1 MGLSLDE
8 FRSYLLNA
16 QARQSLGIQLSDAEA
31 QQVVADP
38 QASQS
43 WYGYWQSISQP
54 AAPAPDPAPAS
65 EPTPEAAAPAPAPS
79 SAPSG
84 YTGAPAS
91 SFAPAPPP
99 AAAPPAEQAP
109 ASDAPPAA
117 YGDAPAA
124 FATPAAF
131 AATAPHDGATGAPYA
146 GTGDPYAAG
155 APFGATGAEAPA
167 KKKRTGLWVTLSI
180 VGALLIAAI
189 IVIVIAFTTARHWTK
204 TDVAEKPETFH
215 TEEYETGLYNVADD
229 GVSPCTV
236 NQDWTD
242 CIGLMEAEYA
252 GACADVELTGTA
264 TLLCTQH
271 RTEIDRMRGLDQ
283 EGMYVSS
290 LGSFGHLTKTAET
303 ATREVSNDDYEPA
316 VTHEAV
322 CYLEF
327 IGECE

>member
-1 MGLSLDE
+1 MPG
-8 FRSYLLNA
+8 
-16 QARQSLGIQLSDAEA
+16 G
-31 QQVVADP
+31 
-38 QASQS
+38 
-43 WYGYWQSISQP
+43 
-54 AAPAPDPAPAS
+54 
-65 EPTPEAAAPAPAPS
+65 
-79 SAPSG
+79 
-84 YTGAPAS
+84 
-91 SFAPAPPP
+91 
-99 AAAPPAEQAP
+99 
-109 ASDAPPAA
+109 
-117 YGDAPAA
+117 
-124 FATPAAF
+124 
-131 AATAPHDGATGAPYA
+131 
-146 GTGDPYAAG
+146 
-155 APFGATGAEAPA
+155 EAPA

-189 IVIVIAFTTARHWTK
+189 IVVVIAFTTARHWTK

-242 CIGLMEAEYA
+242 CIGLMEAQYA
-252 GACADVELTGTA
+252 GACADVELTGAA

>member
-8 FRSYLLNA
+8 FRSHLLDM

-43 WYGYWQSISQP
+43 WYAYWQTISQAPAPAP
-54 AAPAPDPAPAS
+54 AAPAPEPAAPTHPAPAH
-65 EPTPEAAAPAPAPS
+65 PAPTA
-79 SAPSG
+79 A
-84 YTGAPAS
+84 
-91 SFAPAPPP
+91 FAAAPPP
-99 AAAPPAEQAP
+99 ATAAYEGTAGAP
-109 ASDAPPAA
+109 A
-117 YGDAPAA
+117 
-124 FATPAAF
+124 
-131 AATAPHDGATGAPYA
+131 
-146 GTGDPYAAG
+146 GDPYAAG
-155 APFGATGAEAPA
+155 APYGASAGEAPA
-167 KKKRTGLWVTLSI
+167 KKRRTGLWVTLSI

-189 IVIVIAFTTARHWTK
+189 IVVVIAFATARHWTK

-242 CIGLMEAEYA
+242 CIGLMEAQYT

>member
-8 FRSYLLNA
+8 FRSYLLNP

-54 AAPAPDPAPAS
+54 APP
-65 EPTPEAAAPAPAPS
+65 APAPAPS
-79 SAPSG
+79 PTPDG
-84 YTGAPAS
+84 YIGAPAGG
-91 SFAPAPPP
+91 FAAAPPP
-99 AAAPPAEQAP
+99 AAVPAPQQPAPDASASDTPTAAHGAAP
-109 ASDAPPAA
+109 AAVA
-117 YGDAPAA
+117 APAA
-124 FATPAAF
+124 FAP
-131 AATAPHDGATGAPYA
+131 TAPYEGANGAPYA
-146 GTGDPYAAG
+146 GPGDAYAAT
-155 APFGATGAEAPA
+155 APYGMPGSDAPA

-189 IVIVIAFTTARHWTK
+189 IVVVIAFTTARHWTK

-252 GACADVELTGTA
+252 GACADVELTGSA

-271 RTEIDRMRGLDQ
+271 RTEIDRMRDLDQ

-303 ATREVSNDDYEPA
+303 ATREVSNEDYEPA

>member
-54 AAPAPDPAPAS
+54 APPAPEAATPAPAPAS
-65 EPTPEAAAPAPAPS
+65 EAAPAPS
-79 SAPSG
+79 SASDG
-84 YTGAPAS
+84 YTGAPVGG
-91 SFAPAPPP
+91 FAAAPPP
-99 AAAPPAEQAP
+99 AA
-109 ASDAPPAA
+109 
-117 YGDAPAA
+117 
-124 FATPAAF
+124 
-131 AATAPHDGATGAPYA
+131 PHDGPTGAPH
-146 GTGDPYAAG
+146 GGPGDPYAATTPYG
-155 APFGATGAEAPA
+155 TPGGEAPA

-189 IVIVIAFTTARHWTK
+189 IVVVIAFTTARHWTK

-242 CIGLMEAEYA
+242 CIGLMEAQYA
-252 GACADVELTGTA
+252 GACADVELTGAA

>member
-54 AAPAPDPAPAS
+54 APPA
-65 EPTPEAAAPAPAPS
+65 PEAAAPTSTAAHEAAPAPS
-79 SAPSG
+79 STPDG
-84 YTGAPAS
+84 YTGAPVGG
-91 SFAPAPPP
+91 FAAAPPP
-99 AAAPPAEQAP
+99 AAPPADQAP
-109 ASDAPPAA
+109 
-117 YGDAPAA
+117 
-124 FATPAAF
+124 AF
-131 AATAPHDGATGAPYA
+131 AATT
-146 GTGDPYAAG
+146 DPYAAT
-155 APFGATGAEAPA
+155 APFGTPGGEAPA
-167 KKKRTGLWVTLSI
+167 RKKRTGLWVALSI
-180 VGALLIAAI
+180 VGALLIATII
-189 IVIVIAFTTARHWTK
+189 IVVIAFTTARHWTK

-242 CIGLMEAEYA
+242 CIGLMEAQYA